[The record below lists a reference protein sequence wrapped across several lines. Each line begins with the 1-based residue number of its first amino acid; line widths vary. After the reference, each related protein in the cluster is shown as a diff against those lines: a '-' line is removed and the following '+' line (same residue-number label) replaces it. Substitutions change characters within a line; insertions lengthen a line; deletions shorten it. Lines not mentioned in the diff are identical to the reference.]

1 MEEYLY
7 RRIRD
12 DGFASQVQVED
23 NGDNRT
29 EHRMIQRVDLVISMD
44 LLQAMKRCIR
54 NSIKIRYI
62 IGKIL

>member
-7 RRIRD
+7 RRIMD

-23 NGDNRT
+23 NEDNRI

-44 LLQAMKRCIR
+44 LLQAMKE
-54 NSIKIRYI
+54 
-62 IGKIL
+62 